1 MQSSVRSPSHWDVAR
16 HGGRCSWIDAKPQ
29 TQPHPSWPCVP
40 LPFDGSHRSLRIPRG
55 EVDGL
60 LLVLNVWSGR
70 ALREGW
76 SKIESAVLR

>member
-60 LLVLNVWSGR
+60 LLYSMYGLAARCERDGQ
-70 ALREGW
+70 
-76 SKIESAVLR
+76 K